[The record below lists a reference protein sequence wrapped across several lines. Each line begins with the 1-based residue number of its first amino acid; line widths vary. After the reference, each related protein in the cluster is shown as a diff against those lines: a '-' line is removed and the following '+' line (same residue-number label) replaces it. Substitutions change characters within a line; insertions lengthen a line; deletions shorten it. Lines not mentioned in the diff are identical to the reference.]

1 MPVTQHPLHRSVRA
15 ALPHTAPALG
25 HDDRTNLQPFVSAS
39 GRLTHEPGSK
49 SGARCQQTDF
59 PWPAAFPPPPPRPGH
74 ADPALFGSFLGT
86 TQQSDFSASWL
97 IGVRPQASRCALH
110 SMLQKTLRSPGSRAR
125 CVHACSG
132 SLTARGPRLPRQ
144 CGKHGVAFGMFPR
157 PRHPVR
163 PATAVAGHGFRSSIP
178 GLPFPLS
185 TLRPRPHDRARMTR
199 GRRSWLSLQ
208 RMTLSFTTSRR
219 F

>member
-25 HDDRTNLQPFVSAS
+25 HDDRASMRQPFVSAS
-39 GRLTHEPGSK
+39 GRLTHEPGSMP
-49 SGARCQQTDF
+49 GARCQQTDF

-74 ADPALFGSFLGT
+74 FRPGVVRQLPRYDAAVRLL
-86 TQQSDFSASWL
+86 SAMAH
-97 IGVRPQASRCALH
+97 RRMPQASRCALH
-110 SMLQKTLRSPGSRAR
+110 SMLQKALRSPGSRAR
-125 CVHACSG
+125 CVHACTG
-132 SLTARGPRLPRQ
+132 SLTARGPHLPRQ
-144 CGKHGVAFGMFPR
+144 SGKHGVAFGMSPR
-157 PRHPVR
+157 PRHPIGPQPQSR
-163 PATAVAGHGFRSSIP
+163 GMDLAAQYPAC
-178 GLPFPLS
+178 LS
-185 TLRPRPHDRARMTR
+185 PVNASPCHERARMTR

>member
-1 MPVTQHPLHRSVRA
+1 MAVTQHPLHRSVRA

-25 HDDRTNLQPFVSAS
+25 HDDRTNVKQPFVSAS

-49 SGARCQQTDF
+49 SGARCQRISLGL
-59 PWPAAFPPPPPRPGH
+59 PPSLHHLRSPAIAGS
-74 ADPALFGSFLGT
+74 ALFGSFLGT

-97 IGVRPQASRCALH
+97 IGVRPWASRCALH
-110 SMLQKTLRSPGSRAR
+110 SMLQKTLRSAGSRAG

-144 CGKHGVAFGMFPR
+144 SGKHGVAFGMSPR
-157 PRHPVR
+157 PRHPDR
-163 PATAVAGHGFRSSIP
+163 PGTVVPGHGFRSSTP

-185 TLRPRPHDRARMTR
+185 TLRPRPHERARMTR